1 MKMRYFIFSLVCSMV
16 VMTAM
21 DSCGKKS
28 TATDA
33 PQGDSIDSVAAAPKG
48 VEIAYDTTD
57 ATAFGLRGL
66 VKQVIT
72 THYEATSNGSSL
84 VCGKRVE
91 GYNDSIITFNEHG
104 LVTVDAYANPYT
116 YDENDKF
123 VKGRAKNTEMK
134 RDDNGHIISYI
145 HQDKT
150 EQGHWNSYSY
160 VFEYDELNRMKEY
173 TYTGWEEIFG
183 HKFIYGNDDD
193 LWPVKEEME
202 GQACAD
208 LFQSEILYRYLKFDD
223 EGNWIE
229 REVWQVDKQ
238 GVDDGSDAPE
248 MESSNAYYIEKRQI
262 TYY

>member
-1 MKMRYFIFSLVCSMV
+1 MKMRYLILSVVCGMMV
-16 VMTAM
+16 IAIM

-33 PQGDSIDSVAAAPKG
+33 PEGDSIDSVAPAPKG

-72 THYEATSNGSSL
+72 THYEASSRGESL
-84 VCGKRVE
+84 ACGKRLDNW
-91 GYNDSIITFNEHG
+91 NDSIVTFNEHG
-104 LVTVDAYANPYT
+104 LVTVDPYANPYT
-116 YDENDKF
+116 YDDKDQF
-123 VKGRAKNTEMK
+123 IMGRAKNTKMK
-134 RDDNGHIISYI
+134 RDDDGHIISYN

-160 VFEYDELNRMKEY
+160 VFEYDDLNRIKEY
-173 TYTGWEEIFG
+173 TYTGWEEVFD
-183 HKFIYGNDDD
+183 HKFVYANDDD
-193 LWPVKEEME
+193 LWPVKEVVE

-208 LFQSEILYRYLKFDD
+208 LFETEILYRYLKFDD

-229 REVWQVDKQ
+229 REVWQVDRQ
-238 GVDDGSDAPE
+238 GIDDGSDAPE